1 MTDKTKQSARELQRL
16 YGANFQLC
24 RQLLT
29 KLGFAGAGADLE
41 RRGYRLKDKSAVTL
55 PVSPIPPIP
64 PKDRS

>member
-29 KLGFAGAGADLE
+29 KLGFVGAGAELE
-41 RRGYRLKDKSAVTL
+41 KRGYRMKDESAVTL
-55 PVSPIPPIP
+55 PIP
-64 PKDRS
+64 PKDQP